1 MTKETEAK
9 LVVTKTKTKTKA
21 KIKAKIKTG
30 SWLGDEGAR
39 WAITIVVSPCKRNL
53 SKLILRKHL
62 RSY

>member
-1 MTKETEAK
+1 MTKETEAR
-9 LVVTKTKTKTKA
+9 LVVTKTKTKTKTKA
-21 KIKAKIKTG
+21 KIKTKTG

-39 WAITIVVSPCKRNL
+39 WAIAVVVSPCKRNL